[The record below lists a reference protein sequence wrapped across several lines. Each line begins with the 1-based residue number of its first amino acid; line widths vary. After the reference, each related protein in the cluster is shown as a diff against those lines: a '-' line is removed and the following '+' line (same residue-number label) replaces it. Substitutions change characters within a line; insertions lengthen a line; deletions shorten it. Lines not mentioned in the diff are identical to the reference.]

1 MWRCET
7 EQVWTMPAVPIR
19 RVSPR
24 VVFREGPM
32 LVHKMRADLIHK
44 GSTVMFVW
52 GQGSYISDG
61 YVGVKLVG
69 FSDGFE
75 TYTIPEARKYWSRL
89 LNKGYYRLEP

>member
-1 MWRCET
+1 
-7 EQVWTMPAVPIR
+7 
-19 RVSPR
+19 
-24 VVFREGPM
+24 
-32 LVHKMRADLIHK
+32 
-44 GSTVMFVW
+44 MFVW